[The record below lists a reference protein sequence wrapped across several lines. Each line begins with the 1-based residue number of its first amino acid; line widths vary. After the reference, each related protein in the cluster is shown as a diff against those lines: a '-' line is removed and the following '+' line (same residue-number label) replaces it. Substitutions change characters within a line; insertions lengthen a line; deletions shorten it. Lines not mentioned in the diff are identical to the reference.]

1 MPYEGQIGTAPDGTK
16 VVFRGGKAVPV
27 GGGGPEDVSGEW
39 GQGARK
45 LPNGDIVAFGPRG
58 GRTVLQ
64 SGELAPGQ
72 NAVAA
77 KLTEDQGKA
86 QTYARLMS
94 GAERAYDRAVDDG
107 YDPGAWNN
115 VTASVLEGLPFGG
128 LDGLGAMLRGPVG
141 DRARQAELQ
150 WSDAQLKAV
159 SGAASPEAEVK
170 RGVRT
175 FFPRPGESMSDIS
188 PQKLKA
194 RIDAF
199 DSAKVRAGPA
209 GKTVPAYPQNLPKP
223 IYETAERLRSQGRID
238 EKAPL
243 GSQGNPYVARS
254 HDVADRL
261 PKGSYV
267 ITPEG
272 HLGIVE

>member
-1 MPYEGQIGTAPDGTK
+1 MPYEGQVGTAPDGTK
-16 VVFRGGKAVPV
+16 VVFRGGKAVPMDS
-27 GGGGPEDVSGEW
+27 GPQDVSSEW

-64 SGELAPGQ
+64 AGGGGADPSHA
-72 NAVAA
+72 AV
-77 KLTEDQGKA
+77 KLTEDQGKS
-86 QTYARLMS
+86 QTYARLLT
-94 GAERAYDRAVDDG
+94 GAERAYDRALDDG
-107 YDPGAWNN
+107 YDPGSPRNA
-115 VTASVLEGLPFGG
+115 TASVFEGLPWGG
-128 LDGLGAMLRGPVG
+128 LDGIGALIRDDVG
-141 DRARQAELQ
+141 DRGRQAELQ

-159 SGAASPEAEVK
+159 SGAAAPEAEVK

-175 FFPRPGESMSDIS
+175 FFPRPGETMSNIS

-194 RIDAF
+194 RIAAF
-199 DSAKVRAGPA
+199 DAAKVRAGPA

-223 IYETAERLRSQGRID
+223 IYETAERLRSQGRIN
-238 EKAPL
+238 EREPL
-243 GSQGNPYVARS
+243 GSQANPYVARS